1 MGSWPLSQH
10 DHRLQPLV
18 LCYTPF
24 SLTKA
29 YPEKDEKLQKAPL
42 LPPPKP
48 PPPPAF
54 FIPPKGLS
62 VGPLAPVLQLSLV
75 AALKRGGGKN
85 QKKNL
90 DAPSS
95 PPYISTLPTQRC
107 PQGSRGRRKKSFEEA
122 GGKGEKAFK
131 KWAAPSHP
139 PPTLP
144 PPPHIFLAKKDGLF
158 LGVAESVV

>member
-29 YPEKDEKLQKAPL
+29 YPEKDEKLRKAPL

-62 VGPLAPVLQLSLV
+62 VGPLAPVIQLSLG

-90 DAPSS
+90 DAP
-95 PPYISTLPTQRC
+95 PYISTPPTQRC
-107 PQGSRGRRKKSFEEA
+107 PQESRGRRKKSFEEA

-131 KWAAPSHP
+131 KWAVPSHP
-139 PPTLP
+139 PPPLP
-144 PPPHIFLAKKDGLF
+144 PPPHILLSKQDGLF